1 MLCRW
6 KIYTTEVNL
15 IWNRCDKSRRS
26 TLWWPPPACGQLL
39 SFITVKGGENS
50 FSRWNWNWIMLP
62 QMLTGDLDSS
72 LANLASNL
80 DFGNGAKKWG
90 NCFLIHF
97 GGKIASERNQPKST
111 EWICK
116 NTFFLGTYYRV
127 GRVVP
132 QWPRC
137 IENFLLSVTIIPVFG
152 LISGVCIVCIFLIH
166 PWLSRSLSHCC
177 RFRVLPP
184 SLVNKHSLLW
194 WDFTEWSK
202 CWQSPFPFTA
212 FLKKA
217 FTIVWHFHNC
227 MILLRF

>member
-1 MLCRW
+1 MSVKNLHDWSEFNLKQVWQVQAQHSLVTSSSLRAAPQLHHSQRW
-6 KIYTTEVNL
+6 GKL
-15 IWNRCDKSRRS
+15 
-26 TLWWPPPACGQLL
+26 
-39 SFITVKGGENS
+39 
-50 FSRWNWNWIMLP
+50 FSRWNWIMLP

-80 DFGNGAKKWG
+80 DFGNGAKKWE
-90 NCFLIHF
+90 NCFL
-97 GGKIASERNQPKST
+97 SLVERLPVKEINPKVQNEFVS
-111 EWICK
+111 IP
-116 NTFFLGTYYRV
+116 FFLGTYYRV

-212 FLKKA
+212 FLKKT
-217 FTIVWHFHNC
+217 FTK
-227 MILLRF
+227 

>member
-1 MLCRW
+1 MSVKNLHDWSEFNLKQVWQVQAQHSLVTSSSLRAAPQLHHSQRW
-6 KIYTTEVNL
+6 GKL
-15 IWNRCDKSRRS
+15 
-26 TLWWPPPACGQLL
+26 
-39 SFITVKGGENS
+39 

-217 FTIVWHFHNC
+217 FTK
-227 MILLRF
+227 

>member
-1 MLCRW
+1 M
-6 KIYTTEVNL
+6 TEVNL

-152 LISGVCIVCIFLIH
+152 LISGVCIVMYVYFSYTPGFLDLCLIVADSGFCRL
-166 PWLSRSLSHCC
+166 PGSTSTACYGETSLNDQSVGNLPSH
-177 RFRVLPP
+177 
-184 SLVNKHSLLW
+184 LL
-194 WDFTEWSK
+194 
-202 CWQSPFPFTA
+202 
-212 FLKKA
+212 
-217 FTIVWHFHNC
+217 HF
-227 MILLRF
+227 